1 MTINHIFQSGKT
13 MGSSIEQTFIENII
27 IESIS
32 IYGFDI
38 VYLPRTLGKFDPLF
52 LEDTLSRFES
62 KHTVEMYL
70 ESTTGFEGQDMM
82 AKFGLQ
88 FNDSGTFVVAK
99 RRWQDAVG
107 SSGDTLLPSRPA
119 EGDLLYFPNTKSLF
133 EIKDVQAFDP
143 FYQIGKLYVYKLKVE
158 LFQYSAEEI
167 NTGDPDL
174 DTIRFPFGTMTEES
188 YTMQDETGLDLL
200 DESGSELIS
209 DDYNAKSY
217 DNQSDNDYIQEANDN
232 VLNFS
237 VSNPFGEI
245 IK

>member
-1 MTINHIFQSGKT
+1 MTINTVFQSGKT
-13 MGSSIEQTFIENII
+13 MGSTTEQDLIESII
-27 IESIS
+27 IESIQ
-32 IYGFDI
+32 IYGFDM

-62 KHTVEMYL
+62 KHTIEMYL

-99 RRWQDAVG
+99 RRWIQAVG
-107 SSGDTLLPSRPA
+107 NSGTTLLPNRPA
-119 EGDLLYFPNTKSLF
+119 EGDLLYFGNTKSLF

-167 NTGDPDL
+167 STGDAEL
-174 DTIRFPFGTMTEES
+174 DTIRFPFGDMVEEN
-188 YTMQDETGLDLL
+188 YAIQDESGVDLL
-200 DESGSELIS
+200 DESGSQIIS
-209 DDYNAKSY
+209 DDYHASTY
-217 DNQSDNDYIQEANDN
+217 DNQSDNDYIQDSNDQI
-232 VLNFS
+232 VNFD